1 VSVSII
7 DIIAYRKIR
16 ESMKFYENIE
26 ENDLLEKTGAR
37 VSRKAMYQ
45 ESRTKMQL

>member
-1 VSVSII
+1 MIH
-7 DIIAYRKIR
+7 IIAYSEIR
-16 ESMKFYENIE
+16 EKIKLNGNIE
-26 ENDLLEKTGAR
+26 ENDLLERTGAR